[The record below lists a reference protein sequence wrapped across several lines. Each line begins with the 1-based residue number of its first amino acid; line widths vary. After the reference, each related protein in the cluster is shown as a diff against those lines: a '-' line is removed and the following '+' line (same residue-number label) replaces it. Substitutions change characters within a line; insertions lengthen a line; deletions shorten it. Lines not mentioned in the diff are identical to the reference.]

1 MLLFTELVPLLT
13 LLPVAFCYPSRM
25 RKRNH
30 IVSQSELL
38 SSYDFVIVGG
48 GTAGLVLAS
57 RLSEDANTTVLVLE
71 AGDTGDAVAGSID
84 IPGNAYYQSLWNSP
98 YNWNFST
105 LGQPNAGNRVLPWPR
120 GKVLGGSSAMN
131 GLYSVRPSQI
141 ELDAW
146 PLLSAPGDDSAKSK
160 WGWQAMLAA
169 MKKSETFVPPSSDV
183 QQAANIEYDSSSH
196 GSSGPLYNSF
206 PGYMVPLVGSWIPT
220 LGALGVPETQDAY
233 NGQTWGSF
241 ISTSTINPTNW
252 TRSYARSAYIDSL
265 PPRGN
270 IQILPNFMVTR
281 ILFGNNTGSGSGAG
295 SSDLTASAVEYASSP
310 TSTRYTVGVGKEV
323 ILAGGAI
330 GSPTIL
336 MYSGIGPKNVLQ
348 AAGVQVELDLP
359 GVGQHLQD
367 HISTQLIYNTTAET
381 ASTIY
386 SNTPD
391 SSHVYTPT
399 FLSFVNSAT
408 AYINLTTLLGESA
421 PSFQSDVA
429 SSASNSPAL
438 LGDGQD
444 TTVISGYE
452 AIYNVTQQLL
462 NSPLGH
468 VEVLLSLTGG
478 GPTVAI
484 QVALQRP
491 FSQGSLYITTN
502 NPFDYPTIDPK
513 YLSHTAASGDI
524 TDRILLRAGAK
535 FARQIAQTQPLAGA
549 LIAELSPGTDVNTD
563 DTWDNW
569 VAQSVGTEFHPSST
583 CAMLP
588 LAQGGVVDPDLH
600 VYGLANVRVADSSV
614 FPIQFAAH
622 LMAPTYGL
630 AEQAA
635 NLIRSRYNNNP
646 VLPSD
651 SDPTTSGAPQPQSST
666 STSKSGAS
674 RLHFPSL
681 ASFMT
686 AIGLVLFRVL

>member
-1 MLLFTELVPLLT
+1 MLLFTKLVPLLT

-25 RKRNH
+25 RKRN

-71 AGDTGDAVAGSID
+71 AGDTGDAVAGSIN

-105 LGQPNAGNRVLPWPR
+105 LGQANAGNRVLPWPR

-131 GLYSVRPSQI
+131 GMYSVRPSQV

-146 PLLSAPGDDSAKSK
+146 PSLSAPGDDSAKGK

-169 MKKSETFVPPSSDV
+169 MKKSETFVPPTSDV
-183 QQAANIEYDSSSH
+183 QQAANIEYDPSSH

-220 LGALGVPETQDAY
+220 LAALGVPETQDAY

-270 IQILPNFMVTR
+270 IQILPNAMVTR
-281 ILFGNNTGSGSGAG
+281 ILFGNNTGTGSGAG
-295 SSDLTASAVEYASSP
+295 SGDLTASAVEYASSP

-348 AAGVQVELDLP
+348 TAGIQVELDLP

-429 SSASNSPAL
+429 NSASNSPAL
-438 LGDGQD
+438 LGTGQD

-452 AIYNVTQQLL
+452 AIYNVTQELL

-513 YLSHTAASGDI
+513 YLSHTA
-524 TDRILLRAGAK
+524 DRILLRAGVK

-588 LAQGGVVDPDLH
+588 LAQGGVVDSDLH

-635 NLIRSRYNNNP
+635 NIIRSQYNNP
-646 VLPSD
+646 VLPSN
-651 SDPTTSGAPQPQSST
+651 SNPSTSGAPQPQSST

-681 ASFMT
+681 ASFIT

>member
-1 MLLFTELVPLLT
+1 MLLFTQLVPLLT
-13 LLPVAFCYPSRM
+13 LLPIAFCYPTRTYRRS
-25 RKRNH
+25 
-30 IVSQSELL
+30 IVSRSELL
-38 SSYDFVIVGG
+38 SSYDFVVVGG

-71 AGDTGDAVAGSID
+71 AGDTGDAVAGSIN

-146 PLLSAPGDDSAKSK
+146 SSLSAPGDDSAKSR

-169 MKKSETFVPPSSDV
+169 MMKSETFVPPSSDV
-183 QQAANIEYDSSSH
+183 QQAANIEYESSSH

-220 LGALGVPETQDAY
+220 LTALGVPETQDAY

-270 IQILPNFMVTR
+270 LQILTNSMVTR
-281 ILFGNNTGSGSGAG
+281 ILFNNSTGNDG
-295 SSDLTASAVEYASSP
+295 LTASAVEYADSP
-310 TSTRYTVGVGKEV
+310 TSARHTVGVGREV

-336 MYSGIGPKNVLQ
+336 MYSGVGPKNVLQ
-348 AAGVQVELDLP
+348 TAGVQVELDLP

-367 HISTQLIYNTTAET
+367 HISTQIIYNTTAET
-381 ASTIY
+381 ASTIH

-391 SSHVYTPT
+391 SSHVYSPT

-421 PSFQSDVA
+421 SSFQSDVINY
-429 SSASNSPAL
+429 ASNSPAL
-438 LGDGQD
+438 LGIGQD
-444 TTVISGYE
+444 ATVISGYE
-452 AIYNVTQQLL
+452 AIYNASQQLL

-513 YLSHTAASGDI
+513 YLSHTA
-524 TDRILLRAGAK
+524 DRVLLRAGAK
-535 FARQIAQTQPLAGA
+535 FARQIAQTQPLASA
-549 LIAELSPGTDVNTD
+549 LITELFPGTDVNTD
-563 DTWDNW
+563 DAWDNW

-588 LAQGGVVDPDLH
+588 LTQGGVVDTNLR

-614 FPIQFAAH
+614 FPMQFAAH

-635 NLIRSRYNNNP
+635 NIIRSQYNNP
-646 VLPSD
+646 VLPSN
-651 SDPTTSGAPQPQSST
+651 SNNSAPTTSGPPQSQS

-674 RLHFPSL
+674 RIRFPSVT
-681 ASFMT
+681 SFT
-686 AIGLVLFRVL
+686 IVIGLILFGVL

>member
-13 LLPVAFCYPSRM
+13 LLPVAFCYPSKM
-25 RKRNH
+25 RKRT

-71 AGDTGDAVAGSID
+71 AGDTGDAVAGSIN
-84 IPGNAYYQSLWNSP
+84 IPGNAYYQSLWDSP

-120 GKVLGGSSAMN
+120 GKILGGSSAIN

-220 LGALGVPETQDAY
+220 LAALGVPETQDAY

-270 IQILPNFMVTR
+270 IQILPNSMVTR
-281 ILFGNNTGSGSGAG
+281 ILFGNNTGSGSGTG
-295 SSDLTASAVEYASSP
+295 SGDLTASAVEYASSP

-348 AAGVQVELDLP
+348 TAGVQVELDLP

-367 HISTQLIYNTTAET
+367 HISTQLIYSTTAET

-386 SNTPD
+386 SKNTPD
-391 SSHVYTPT
+391 SSHVYSPT

-421 PSFQSDVA
+421 PSLQSDVA
-429 SSASNSPAL
+429 NSASSSPTL
-438 LGDGQD
+438 LGTGQD
-444 TTVISGYE
+444 TTVISGYK

-468 VEVLLSLTGG
+468 VEVLLSLTE
-478 GPTVAI
+478 GPDSKVPCTSRRIILSTTPPSIPNIFLIRQIA
-484 QVALQRP
+484 
-491 FSQGSLYITTN
+491 FSSEQ
-502 NPFDYPTIDPK
+502 
-513 YLSHTAASGDI
+513 
-524 TDRILLRAGAK
+524 GAK

-549 LIAELSPGTDVNTD
+549 LITELFPGTDVNTD

-588 LAQGGVVDPDLH
+588 LAQGGVVDTDLH

-614 FPIQFAAH
+614 FPMQFAAH

-630 AEQAA
+630 AEQACQ
-635 NLIRSRYNNNP
+635 YN
-646 VLPSD
+646 
-651 SDPTTSGAPQPQSST
+651 TQS
-666 STSKSGAS
+666 
-674 RLHFPSL
+674 
-681 ASFMT
+681 
-686 AIGLVLFRVL
+686 I

>member
-1 MLLFTELVPLLT
+1 MG
-13 LLPVAFCYPSRM
+13 
-25 RKRNH
+25 KRN

-71 AGDTGDAVAGSID
+71 AGDTGDAVAGSIN

-120 GKVLGGSSAMN
+120 GKVLGGSSAIN

-146 PLLSAPGDDSAKSK
+146 PSLSAPGDDSAKSK

-270 IQILPNFMVTR
+270 IQILPNSMVTR
-281 ILFGNNTGSGSGAG
+281 ILFGNNTGSGSGVG
-295 SSDLTASAVEYASSP
+295 SGDLTASAVEYASSP
-310 TSTRYTVGVGKEV
+310 TSARYTVGVSKEV

-348 AAGVQVELDLP
+348 TAGVQVELDLP

-367 HISTQLIYNTTAET
+367 HISTQLIYNTSAET

-386 SNTPD
+386 SKTPD
-391 SSHVYTPT
+391 SSHVYSPT

-429 SSASNSPAL
+429 NSASNSPAL
-438 LGDGQD
+438 LGAGQD

-452 AIYNVTQQLL
+452 AIYNVSQQLL

-513 YLSHTAASGDI
+513 YLSHTAGTLTTVIASGNI

-535 FARQIAQTQPLAGA
+535 FARRIAQAQPLAGA
-549 LIAELSPGTDVNTD
+549 LITELSPGTDVNTD

-588 LAQGGVVDPDLH
+588 LAQGGVVDSDLH
-600 VYGLANVRVADSSV
+600 VYGLANVRVVDSSV
-614 FPIQFAAH
+614 FPMQFAAH
-622 LMAPTYGL
+622 
-630 AEQAA
+630 EQAA
-635 NLIRSRYNNNP
+635 NLIRSHYNNP
-646 VLPSD
+646 VLPSN
-651 SDPTTSGAPQPQSST
+651 SNNSNPTTSGAPQPQSST

-674 RLHFPSL
+674 RLHFPAL
-681 ASFMT
+681 TSFMI

>member
-1 MLLFTELVPLLT
+1 
-13 LLPVAFCYPSRM
+13 M
-25 RKRNH
+25 RKRN
-30 IVSQSELL
+30 IVSHSELL
-38 SSYDFVIVGG
+38 SSYDFIVVGG

-71 AGDTGDAVAGSID
+71 AGDTGDAVADSIN
-84 IPGNAYYQSLWNSP
+84 IPGNAYYKSLWSSS

-105 LGQPNAGNRVLPWPR
+105 HSQPNVGNRVLSWPR

-131 GLYSVRPSQI
+131 GMYSVRPSQI

-146 PLLSAPGDDSAKSK
+146 ASLSAPGDDNAKSK

-169 MKKSETFVPPSSDV
+169 MKKNEIFVPPSTSI
-183 QQAANIEYDSSSH
+183 QQAANIEYDVSSH
-196 GSSGPLYNSF
+196 GSSGPVYNSF

-220 LGALGVPETQDAY
+220 LAALGVPESQDPY

-252 TRSYARSAYIDSL
+252 TRSYARSAYIDPL
-265 PPRGN
+265 PPRRN
-270 IQILPNFMVTR
+270 LQVLPNSTVTK
-281 ILFGNNTGSGSGAG
+281 ILFSNNTENG
-295 SSDLTASAVEYASSP
+295 LTASAIEYASSP
-310 TSTRYTVGVGKEV
+310 TSTRYTVDVTKEV

-336 MYSGIGPKNVLQ
+336 MYSGIGPRNVLQ
-348 AAGVQVELDLP
+348 TAGVQVEVDLP

-367 HISTQLIYNTTAET
+367 HISTQLIYNTSADT

-386 SNTPD
+386 SNLTNT
-391 SSHVYTPT
+391 SLANSAG

-408 AYINLTTLLGESA
+408 AYINLTTLLGQSA

-429 SSASNSPAL
+429 NAASNSSAL
-438 LGDGQD
+438 LGTGLDP
-444 TTVISGYE
+444 TVISGYE
-452 AIYNVTQQLL
+452 AIYNASQQLL
-462 NSPLGH
+462 NSSLGH

-478 GPTVAI
+478 VNVAI

-513 YLSHTAASGDI
+513 YLTHTADLA
-524 TDRILLRAGAK
+524 LLRAGTK
-535 FARQIAQTQPLAGA
+535 FARQIAQTQPLSGA
-549 LIAELSPGTDVNTD
+549 LIAELSPGTAVNTD
-563 DTWDNW
+563 DAWDTW
-569 VAQSVGTEFHPSST
+569 VAQTAGTEFHPSST

-588 LAQGGVVDPDLH
+588 LSQGGVVDTNLR
-600 VYGLANVRVADSSV
+600 VYGLTNVRVADSSV
-614 FPIQFAAH
+614 FPMQFAAH

-635 NLIRSRYNNNP
+635 NLIRSQYNNP
-646 VLPSD
+646 VSPTST
-651 SDPTTSGAPQPQSST
+651 TTSGPQAQST
-666 STSKSGAS
+666 NSKSSAS
-674 RLHFPSL
+674 RVQLPSL
-681 ASFMT
+681 TCFVF
-686 AIGLVLFRVL
+686 IGLVLISVL

>member
-13 LLPVAFCYPSRM
+13 LLPVAFCYPTSV
-25 RKRNH
+25 RKRN
-30 IVSQSELL
+30 IVSQPELL

-71 AGDTGDAVAGSID
+71 AGDTGDAVAGTIN

-105 LGQPNAGNRVLPWPR
+105 TGQPNAGNRVLPWPR
-120 GKVLGGSSAMN
+120 GKVLGGSSAIN

-141 ELDAW
+141 ELNAW
-146 PLLSAPGDDSAKSK
+146 SSLSAPGDDGAKSK

-169 MKKSETFVPPSSDV
+169 MKKSETFVPPSPDI
-183 QQAANIEYDSSSH
+183 QQAANIEYDSASH
-196 GSSGPLYNSF
+196 GSGGPLYSSF

-220 LGALGVPETQDAY
+220 LTALGVPETQDAY

-241 ISTSTINPTNW
+241 ISTSNINPTNW

-270 IQILPNFMVTR
+270 LQLLPNFMVTR
-281 ILFGNNTGSGSGAG
+281 ILFSNNTGNGSGANNG
-295 SSDLTASAVEYASSP
+295 GLAASAVEYASSP

-323 ILAGGAI
+323 ILSGGAI

-348 AAGVQVELDLP
+348 TAGVQVELDLP

-367 HISTQLIYNTTAET
+367 HVSTQLIYNTSADT

-391 SSHVYTPT
+391 SSHVYSPT

-408 AYINLTTLLGESA
+408 AYINLTTLLGQSA
-421 PSFQSDVA
+421 PSFQTDVSNA
-429 SSASNSPAL
+429 ASNSPAL
-438 LGDGQD
+438 LGNGQD
-444 TTVISGYE
+444 ATVISGFE
-452 AIYNVTQQLL
+452 AIYNVSQQLL

-468 VEVLLSLTGG
+468 VEVLLSLTSGG
-478 GPTVAI
+478 QAVAI

-513 YLSHTAASGDI
+513 YLSHTA
-524 TDRILLRAGAK
+524 DRILLRAGAK
-535 FARQIAQTQPLAGA
+535 FARQIAQTQPLASA
-549 LIAELSPGTDVNTD
+549 LITELFPGTDVNTD
-563 DTWDNW
+563 DAWDGW
-569 VAQSVGTEFHPSST
+569 VAQTVGTEFHPSST

-588 LAQGGVVDPDLH
+588 LSQGGVVDTDLR
-600 VYGLANVRVADSSV
+600 VYGLTNVRVADSSV

-635 NLIRSRYNNNP
+635 DLIRSQYNNPASPGN
-646 VLPSD
+646 SNH
-651 SDPTTSGAPQPQSST
+651 SAPTTSGPPQAQS

-674 RLHFPSL
+674 SSHVHLPSL
-681 ASFMT
+681 TSF
-686 AIGLVLFRVL
+686 AIVVGLVLSGVLL

>member
-1 MLLFTELVPLLT
+1 MH
-13 LLPVAFCYPSRM
+13 R
-25 RKRNH
+25 RN

-38 SSYDFVIVGG
+38 SSYDFVIAGG

-71 AGDTGDAVAGSID
+71 AGDTGDAVASSISISTLVD
-84 IPGNAYYQSLWNSP
+84 PQIFQGMHITSRSGTSP

-120 GKVLGGSSAMN
+120 GKVLGGSSAIN

-146 PLLSAPGDDSAKSK
+146 SSLSAPGDDSAKSK
-160 WGWQAMLAA
+160 WGWEAMLAA

-183 QQAANIEYDSSSH
+183 QQAADIEYDSSSH

-220 LGALGVPETQDAY
+220 LTALGR
-233 NGQTWGSF
+233 S
-241 ISTSTINPTNW
+241 IPTNW

-270 IQILPNFMVTR
+270 LQILPNSVVTR
-281 ILFGNNTGSGSGAG
+281 ILFGNNTGSGSGADSG
-295 SSDLTASAVEYASSP
+295 SLTASAVEYASSP
-310 TSTRYTVGVGKEV
+310 TSTRYTVRP
-323 ILAGGAI
+323 GGAI

-336 MYSGIGPKNVLQ
+336 MYSGVGTQERSSDGLEFRWN
-348 AAGVQVELDLP
+348 LDLP

-367 HISTQLIYNTTAET
+367 HLSTQLIYNTTAET

-386 SNTPD
+386 ANTPD

-408 AYINLTTLLGESA
+408 AYVNLTTLLGASA

-429 SSASNSPAL
+429 NSASNSPAL
-438 LGDGQD
+438 LGTGQD

-452 AIYNVTQQLL
+452 AIYNVSQQLL

-484 QVALQRP
+484 QVA
-491 FSQGSLYITTN
+491 QGSLYITTN
-502 NPFDYPTIDPK
+502 NSFDYPTIDPK
-513 YLSHTAASGDI
+513 IAF
-524 TDRILLRAGAK
+524 LLRAGAK

-549 LIAELSPGTDVNTD
+549 LITELSPGTGVNTD
-563 DTWDNW
+563 DAWDNW
-569 VAQSVGTEFHPSST
+569 VAQSAGTEFHPSST

-588 LAQGGVVDPDLH
+588 LAQGGVVDTNLR

-614 FPIQFAAH
+614 FPMQFAAH
-622 LMAPTYGL
+622 VRPF
-630 AEQAA
+630 
-635 NLIRSRYNNNP
+635 SF
-646 VLPSD
+646 VLRHRHL
-651 SDPTTSGAPQPQSST
+651 T
-666 STSKSGAS
+666 
-674 RLHFPSL
+674 
-681 ASFMT
+681 
-686 AIGLVLFRVL
+686 